1 MIKIRR
7 IIRIMMSMLVVLQLV
22 SCKPGTPDTS
32 KINPQTRMD
41 SISYIIGLDYGQGIR
56 EQEIKVNQLMLYK
69 GFVDGLN
76 NNKNLFSEATQ
87 TRLIEEFQKEVDKKE
102 KERFD
107 INLKK
112 NKLAGAKFLS
122 ENKSNPGVTVLP
134 DGLQYKIIKIGQG
147 DFPKPTDSVTIHYR
161 AMYTDRTTFDMS
173 YDKGPVGVR
182 LNHLVKGLSEG
193 IQLMKPG
200 AIFEFYISPDLAY
213 GDKNYMELIPGGSTV
228 IYSVELIRIEQ

>member
-1 MIKIRR
+1 
-7 IIRIMMSMLVVLQLV
+7 
-22 SCKPGTPDTS
+22 
-32 KINPQTRMD
+32 MD

-76 NNKNLFSEATQ
+76 NNKSIFSEAAQ
-87 TRLIEEFQKEVDKKE
+87 ARLIEEFQKEVDKKD

-107 INLKK
+107 VNLKK
-112 NKLAGAKFLS
+112 NKLAGEKFLS

-161 AMYTDRTTFDMS
+161 AMYIDRTTFDMS

-182 LNHLVKGLSEG
+182 LDHLVKGLSEG

-213 GDKNYMELIPGGSTV
+213 GDKNYLELIPGGSTV
-228 IYSVELIRIEQ
+228 IYAVELIRIEQ

>member
-7 IIRIMMSMLVVLQLV
+7 IIRIMMLLLVVFQLV

-69 GFVDGLN
+69 GLIDGLN
-76 NNKNLFSEATQ
+76 NNKSLFSEAAQ

-102 KERFD
+102 KELFD
-107 INLKK
+107 LNLKK

-122 ENKSNPGVTVLP
+122 ENKSNPGVTELP

-161 AMYTDRTTFDMS
+161 AMYIDRTTFDMS

-182 LNHLVKGLSEG
+182 LSHLVKGLSEG

-228 IYSVELIRIEQ
+228 IYAVELIRIE